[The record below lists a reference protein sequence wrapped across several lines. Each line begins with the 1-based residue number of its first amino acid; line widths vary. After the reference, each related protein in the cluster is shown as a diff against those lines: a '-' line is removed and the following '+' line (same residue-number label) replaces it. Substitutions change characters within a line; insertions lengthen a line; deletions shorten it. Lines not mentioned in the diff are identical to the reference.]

1 MPQKIASA
9 SATEINS
16 KLHVVGGKTFLPL
29 KTYDNHYIYFNN
41 DWSEREPMPTPR
53 HDMASVNNGKKWY
66 IIGGAVSPG
75 IFSVFSPTDVVEIYS
90 Q

>member
-1 MPQKIASA
+1 MI
-9 SATEINS
+9 
-16 KLHVVGGKTFLPL
+16 GL
-29 KTYDNHYIYFNN
+29 KENLCQ
-41 DWSEREPMPTPR
+41 P

-75 IFSVFSPTDVVEIYS
+75 IFSIFSPTDVVEIYS